1 MTYSSGMKNLFFQAL
16 DRHTIIEDAQ
26 GFAISITLA
35 GLGLS
40 ILTHMGFV
48 TGQTAGIAALIAYG
62 TELPFSAVYFA
73 LNLPF
78 CVFAYFQFGKAFALK
93 TLGCMG
99 GLSAV
104 SFLLSQTITFGDI
117 NPIVAAILIGTTL
130 GVGMLSV
137 IRHHGSFAGISVLA
151 LYVQQR
157 FGLQAGWVQLG
168 VDLALFAVASFVLAP
183 AIVGYSLLGAV
194 IMNVILAMNH
204 RTGRY
209 LSGPFTAKSN
219 T

>member
-1 MTYSSGMKNLFFQAL
+1 MKNPFFRAL
-16 DRHTIIEDAQ
+16 DRHTPTEDAQ

-35 GLGLS
+35 GLGLT

-48 TGQTAGIAALIAYG
+48 TGQTAGIAALIAYV
-62 TELPFSAVYFA
+62 TELPFSGVYFA

-78 CVFAYFQFGKAFALK
+78 CIFAYIQFGKSFALK

-99 GLSAV
+99 SLSLV
-104 SFLLSQTITFGDI
+104 SYLMSQTVALGDI
-117 NPIVAAILIGTTL
+117 NPIVASILIGTTL

-151 LYVQQR
+151 LYIQQR
-157 FGLQAGWVQLG
+157 FNIQAGWVQLG
-168 VDLALFAVASFVLAP
+168 VDLILFSVALFILDPSIVA
-183 AIVGYSLLGAV
+183 YSLFGAI
-194 IMNVILAMNH
+194 IMNTILAMNH

-209 LSGPFTAKSN
+209 LA
-219 T
+219 

>member
-1 MTYSSGMKNLFFQAL
+1 MKNLFYTAL
-16 DRHTIIEDAQ
+16 DRHTPTEDAQ

-62 TELPFSAVYFA
+62 TDLPFSAVYFA

-78 CVFAYFQFGKAFALK
+78 VVFAYFTFGRAFALK
-93 TLGCMG
+93 TLLCMG
-99 GLSAV
+99 SLSAI
-104 SFLLSQTITFGDI
+104 SYLMSQTITYGDI
-117 NPIVAAILIGTTL
+117 NPIMAAVIIGTTL

-151 LYVQQR
+151 LYIQQR
-157 FGLQAGWVQLG
+157 FDIQAGWVQLG
-168 VDLALFAVASFVLAP
+168 VDLILFSVALFILEPSVVA
-183 AIVGYSLLGAV
+183 YSLIGAI
-194 IMNVILAMNH
+194 IMNTILAMNH

-209 LSGPFTAKSN
+209 LA
-219 T
+219 

>member
-1 MTYSSGMKNLFFQAL
+1 MKNPFFTAL
-16 DRHTIIEDAQ
+16 DRHTPTEDVQ

-48 TGQTAGIAALIAYG
+48 TGQTAGVAALIAYG
-62 TELPFSAVYFA
+62 TNLPFSAVYFA

-78 CVFAYFQFGKAFALK
+78 CVFAYTQFGKAFALK
-93 TLGCMG
+93 TLVCMG
-99 GLSAV
+99 CLSAV
-104 SFLLSQTITFGDI
+104 SYLMSQTIQFGDI
-117 NPIVAAILIGTTL
+117 HPIMAAILIGTTL

-151 LYVQQR
+151 LYIQQR
-157 FGLQAGWVQLG
+157 FDIQAGWVQLG
-168 VDLALFAVASFVLAP
+168 VDLILFSVALFILEPTIVA
-183 AIVGYSLLGAV
+183 YSLIGAI
-194 IMNVILAMNH
+194 IMNTVLAMNH

-209 LSGPFTAKSN
+209 LA
-219 T
+219 